1 VRVLVTKGPL
11 EKAVRAGIGFLIQQ
25 VGVMLVDDLN
35 RIAEPFGHAGG
46 VARMRS
52 SQSKMMIKSLRP
64 CVESIDP

>member
-1 VRVLVTKGPL
+1 
-11 EKAVRAGIGFLIQQ
+11 